1 MIFFLE
7 IKYNII
13 ICLHN
18 SFSFV
23 DNFFIFLFYVMY
35 LKKEKEGMFG
45 TDFENTFLFFGT
57 KKYRKYV
64 EQLKAIFYFLF

>member
-1 MIFFLE
+1 
-7 IKYNII
+7 
-13 ICLHN
+13 
-18 SFSFV
+18 
-23 DNFFIFLFYVMY
+23 MY